1 MEPVSSFSIDTVA
14 GGFERWAAH
23 EADATSPLYAEWAR
37 GIASD
42 EALVALAAE
51 LPVGKRQPN
60 LLFAAARVSGVP
72 LLPWRSVRDGIVAA
86 WPRIRATA
94 LSRATQTNEARRLA
108 TLVPA
113 LDGIDEPIALI
124 EVGASAGLCL
134 YPDKWRY
141 RFGPGR
147 YLGEVNRPLLETDA
161 SASVPVPKSAPKVAW
176 RAGIDLNPLDA
187 ADPATRDWLEAL
199 VWPDARG
206 EVDGERVD
214 TLRTGL
220 AIARRD
226 PAHMITGDLL
236 EHIDDAIAQARRH
249 ARRVVVWHSAVLAY
263 LDEASRDR
271 FSARMLAS
279 GARWIA
285 NEGPAV
291 VPGEAAAWAAP
302 GDFVLRINGRPVA
315 RTQPH
320 GRSITWASDL

>member
-1 MEPVSSFSIDTVA
+1 MEPIATSPDAVSQ
-14 GGFERWAAH
+14 GYLRWAQH
-23 EADATSPLYAEWAR
+23 EAEATSPLYAEWAR
-37 GIASD
+37 GVAGD
-42 EALVALAAE
+42 EALCDHLAA
-51 LPVGKRQPN
+51 LPPSKRQPN

-72 LLPWRSVRDGIVAA
+72 LLPWRHARDGFLAA
-86 WPRIRATA
+86 WPRIRATM

-113 LDGIDEPIALI
+113 LHDITEPIALI

-147 YLGEVNRPLLETDA
+147 YLGDANRPLLETDA
-161 SASVPVPKSAPKVAW
+161 SRSVPIPARAPQVTW
-176 RAGIDLNPLDA
+176 RAGIDLQPLDP
-187 ADPATRDWLEAL
+187 ADAGTRDWLEAL

-214 TLRTGL
+214 ILRTGL

-226 PAHMITGDLL
+226 PAQMITGDLL
-236 EHIDDAIAQARRH
+236 DEIDGAIAEARRH

-263 LDEASRDR
+263 LDEPSRDR
-271 FSARMLAS
+271 FTARMLAS
-279 GARWIA
+279 GARWIS
-285 NEGPAV
+285 NEGRMA
-291 VPGEAAAWAAP
+291 VPGEPAPWAGPA
-302 GDFVLRINGRPVA
+302 DFVLRIDGRPVA
-315 RTQPH
+315 ATHPH